1 MKSLYANTKVL
12 DDKIGVRTRFTVY
25 SSRGTKVESLHT
37 NVCSSI
43 EGSEEDA
50 VIITGVS
57 E

>member
-12 DDKIGVRTRFTVY
+12 EDKIGVRTRFTVY
-25 SSRGTKVESLHT
+25 SSTGTKVENLHT

-43 EGSEEDA
+43 EGSKEDTA
-50 VIITGVS
+50 IITRVS